1 MWPTRTQHPAV
12 RQAPTPRARGACKAT
27 TTSAAAH
34 AAAFSIQRN
43 KARPA
48 AFQCDDRATPPRMK
62 NRHFRRFVLFDF
74 NKRPMKSCSV
84 FLHTLKMMILSLYQ
98 VCTAS
103 IDELT
108 KRQSRNIA
116 HKAVFGLVLC
126 HTCYA
131 ARFSLKH
138 NEKPKSFLEHVS
150 MIVVKL
156 LLRLYAWN

>member
-1 MWPTRTQHPAV
+1 MTCRAYVSGVMRIFQFKTKKTVFVAFFFKVRSRSIKYGHLVQEFQQIVPAV
-12 RQAPTPRARGACKAT
+12 VHKAV
-27 TTSAAAH
+27 
-34 AAAFSIQRN
+34 FG
-43 KARPA
+43 
-48 AFQCDDRATPPRMK
+48 CLK

-84 FLHTLKMMILSLYQ
+84 FLHTLTMMILSLYQ

-126 HTCYA
+126 HACCA

-138 NEKPKSFLEHVS
+138 NEKPNSFLEHVS
-150 MIVVKL
+150 MIAVKL